1 MKLYDFYYDDGKT
14 GFVLKINAER
24 ETVEKLLDEYRGLD
38 PDGYNLDDFMDFLKE
53 KGYEV
58 KYVVGY
64 SSNSPVELD
73 IDAEAIYF

>member
-1 MKLYDFYYDDGKT
+1 MNSENLTIRTDP
-14 GFVLKINAER
+14 
-24 ETVEKLLDEYRGLD
+24 ETKKRWIQL
-38 PDGYNLDDFMDFLKE
+38 MDFLKE